1 MSAPTWVVL
10 SHPHPMSSPTGPGK
24 NTSKS
29 SVNDS
34 QASSSSH
41 PQFGGVLSDISASAS
56 SLINSL
62 TNPSPFSVTA
72 SLTSYSANSS
82 SAKSSH
88 AQYSS
93 SSTSTQ
99 PSTHPENSLP
109 IGSSSASPPPCSA
122 NDTQGFRSQI
132 PSQLYSPE
140 DEFNSFGKLSPTQV
154 FTKEVEYKLPSTN
167 GYGPYRDVTE
177 DGLDVT
183 NLLSQPLALETYS
196 PAPEP
201 RGINVA
207 HPTIRSFEICD
218 DPVEFLSITTDY
230 TEEVWGGYLQV
241 VQRAREEGLS
251 DRKGKGKQ
259 DRGGAATA
267 RLRMIWGH
275 LRASEGS
282 RLP

>member
-1 MSAPTWVVL
+1 MSAPTWAFL
-10 SHPHPMSSPTGPGK
+10 SHPYPMSSPTGPGK
-24 NTSKS
+24 NTSKP
-29 SVNDS
+29 SVND
-34 QASSSSH
+34 SSH
-41 PQFGGVLSDISASAS
+41 PQFGGVLSGISASAS
-56 SLINSL
+56 SLVNSL

-72 SLTSYSANSS
+72 SLTSCSANSA
-82 SAKSSH
+82 SAKSSR

-93 SSTSTQ
+93 SSS
-99 PSTHPENSLP
+99 STHSEDSLP
-109 IGSSSASPPPCSA
+109 TGSSSAFPPPYSA

-132 PSQLYSPE
+132 PSQLCSPE
-140 DEFNSFGKLSPTQV
+140 DEFNSFGKLSSTQV
-154 FTKEVEYKLPSTN
+154 FTKEADYKPPPTD
-167 GYGPYRDVTE
+167 GYNPYQNIAE

-207 HPTIRSFEICD
+207 HPTIRSFEICE

-241 VQRAREEGLS
+241 VQRAREEALS

-275 LRASEGS
+275 LRASESS
-282 RLP
+282 RLQ

>member
-1 MSAPTWVVL
+1 
-10 SHPHPMSSPTGPGK
+10 MSSPTGPGK
-24 NTSKS
+24 NPSKS
-29 SVNDS
+29 SGNDS
-34 QASSSSH
+34 QASSPPH
-41 PQFGGVLSDISASAS
+41 PQFGGVLSEISASAS
-56 SLINSL
+56 SLVNSL

-72 SLTSYSANSS
+72 SLTSCSANSS

-93 SSTSTQ
+93 SRSTTH
-99 PSTHPENSLP
+99 PSTHSSTHSENSLLTGP
-109 IGSSSASPPPCSA
+109 SSFLPPYSA
-122 NDTQGFRSQI
+122 NDIRGFRSQL
-132 PSQLYSPE
+132 PSQLCSSE

-167 GYGPYRDVTE
+167 GYNSYRDVAE

-183 NLLSQPLALETYS
+183 NLLSQPLTLDTYS
-196 PAPEP
+196 PTPEL

-241 VQRAREEGLS
+241 VQRAREEVLS

-275 LRASEGS
+275 LRAS
-282 RLP
+282 